1 MKFKQ
6 ASHFFFFILKLKKK
20 QQTVQRYR
28 SQSIFSVTHT
38 KIWIFSLSWK
48 IRISSNTWPL
58 STYWLTVNRSRLAG
72 GSKLP
77 KSPCPSL
84 LLSHSDYFIMYHLS
98 GLCKD
103 LNLPSRFSHI
113 KKCMLLALIS
123 IHFQHWLEENSWQI
137 GTDEN
142 PRTGKATCNI
152 F

>member
-1 MKFKQ
+1 MQWNLSKPV
-6 ASHFFFFILKLKKK
+6 ILKLKKK
-20 QQTVQRYR
+20 QRTVQRYR
-28 SQSIFSVTHT
+28 SQTILSVTH
-38 KIWIFSLSWK
+38 KKSGFFSLFWK
-48 IRISSNTWPL
+48 IRISSNTFPL
-58 STYWLTVNRSRLAG
+58 PTYWPTVNRNRLAA

-84 LLSHSDYFIMYHLS
+84 LLSHMYHLS

-113 KKCMLLALIS
+113 KKCMVLALIN
-123 IHFQHWLEENSWQI
+123 IHFQHWLEETSWQI

-142 PRTGKATCNI
+142 PWTGETTCNI